1 MNKTISVALAG
12 FSFVIE
18 EHAYIKL
25 NDYLQALRRS
35 LEKEE
40 VEEVMYDIEIRIAEI
55 FSASIG
61 KREVVIVED
70 VDAVIAQIGTPE
82 AIEEQEE
89 AYYSEKTSSKKKNH
103 NRGETRQLFRD
114 IEGAKISGVCAGFAH
129 YFGVDV
135 TIMRVIWLLS
145 MLITGFFPIIVLYI
159 ILALAMPKA
168 KTTSDILKMK
178 GKPIDFEHI
187 KEESRRFANESGQKI
202 GTFLK
207 DNQPNILKTGDRL
220 LHILRKLIGGLFALF
235 AIKFALIGILSAT
248 DMLGVF
254 NIFGMDKLDLIFEE
268 DAKYILMGLILLG
281 FSILTLIFS
290 ALSIKLFSPKT
301 KIRNFGYIIL
311 VLFIALI
318 GTAGVLGIKTSD
330 ISVFYAGES
339 YEEENIQVNAVNN
352 KIELDVKRIN
362 IPQNFKA
369 YGYDIF
375 SDKNKIFKK
384 DIPNVEIVRK
394 VGIEKPYLVIKKEA
408 KGYNHPIRLNVP
420 VEIKNGKVLFPNY
433 IGYSYSHRLRDYEVD
448 YELIVP
454 IGIQVIDHSRGALY
468 IDDDDDV
475 QDLDYFPQSR
485 DLGIENP
492 NDSIITG
499 RQ

>member
-1 MNKTISVALAG
+1 MNKTISIALAG

-55 FSASIG
+55 FRASLG
-61 KREVVIVED
+61 KREVVIDED
-70 VDAVIAQIGTPE
+70 VEVVIAQIGTPE

-89 AYYSEKTSSKKKNH
+89 AYYSEKTSFEKKN
-103 NRGETRQLFRD
+103 NKGEAKQLFRD

-129 YFGVDV
+129 YFGIDV
-135 TIMRVIWLLS
+135 TIMRIIWLLS
-145 MLITGFFPIIVLYI
+145 MLITGFFLMILLYI

-187 KEESRRFANESGQKI
+187 KEESMRFANESGQKI
-202 GTFLK
+202 GTFLQ
-207 DNQPNILKTGDRL
+207 DNQPTILKAGSE
-220 LHILRKLIGGLFALF
+220 IWNIVRKLLGGLFALF
-235 AIKFALIGILSAT
+235 AIKFALIGILGIFS
-248 DMLGVF
+248 MMGMFYVPGV
-254 NIFGMDKLDLIFEE
+254 DKLDFVFEE
-268 DAKYILMGLILLG
+268 GTKYILMALILLG

-301 KIRNFGYIIL
+301 KIRNFGYVIL
-311 VLFIALI
+311 VLFITLI

-339 YEEENIQVNAVNN
+339 YEEENIQVNVVNN
-352 KIELDVKRIN
+352 RIELDVKRID
-362 IPQNFKA
+362 IPQNFRA
-369 YGYDIF
+369 YGDDIF

-384 DIPNVEIVRK
+384 DIPNIEIVRK
-394 VGIEKPYLVIKKEA
+394 VEIEKPYLIIKKEA

-420 VEIKNGKVLFPNY
+420 VEIKNGKILFPNY

-454 IGIQVIDHSRGALY
+454 IGMQVIDHSRGALY
-468 IDDDDDV
+468 IDDDDDDR
-475 QDLDYFPQSR
+475 DLDYFPQSR

>member
-1 MNKTISVALAG
+1 MNKTISIALAG

-40 VEEVMYDIEIRIAEI
+40 GEEVMYDIEIRIAEI
-55 FSASIG
+55 FRASLG
-61 KREVVIVED
+61 KREVVIDED
-70 VDAVIAQIGTPE
+70 VEVVIAQIGTPE

-89 AYYSEKTSSKKKNH
+89 AYYSEKTSFEKKN
-103 NRGETRQLFRD
+103 NKGEAKQLFRD

-129 YFGVDV
+129 YFGIDV
-135 TIMRVIWLLS
+135 TIMRIIWLLS
-145 MLITGFFPIIVLYI
+145 MLITGFFLMILLYI

-187 KEESRRFANESGQKI
+187 KEESMRFANESGQKI
-202 GTFLK
+202 GTFLQ
-207 DNQPNILKTGDRL
+207 DNQPIILKAGSE
-220 LHILRKLIGGLFALF
+220 IWNIVRKLLGGLFALF
-235 AIKFALIGILSAT
+235 AIKFALIGILGIFS
-248 DMLGVF
+248 MMGMFYVPGV
-254 NIFGMDKLDLIFEE
+254 DKLDFVFEE
-268 DAKYILMGLILLG
+268 GTKYILMALILLG

-301 KIRNFGYIIL
+301 KIRNFGYVIL
-311 VLFIALI
+311 VLFIVLI
-318 GTAGVLGIKTSD
+318 GTAGVLGMKTSD

-339 YEEENIQVNAVNN
+339 YEEENIQVNVVNN
-352 KIELDVKRIN
+352 RIELDVKRID
-362 IPQNFKA
+362 IPQNFRA
-369 YGYDIF
+369 YGDDIF

-384 DIPNVEIVRK
+384 DIPNIEIVRK
-394 VGIEKPYLVIKKEA
+394 VEIEKPYLIIKKEA

-420 VEIKNGKVLFPNY
+420 VEIKNGKILFPNY

-454 IGIQVIDHSRGALY
+454 IGMQVIDHSRGALY
-468 IDDDDDV
+468 IDDDDDDR
-475 QDLDYFPQSR
+475 DLDYFPQSR

>member
-55 FSASIG
+55 FRASLG
-61 KREVVIVED
+61 KREVVIDED
-70 VDAVIAQIGTPE
+70 VEVVIAQIGTPE

-89 AYYSEKTSSKKKNH
+89 AYYSEKTSFEKKN
-103 NRGETRQLFRD
+103 NKGEAKQLFRD
-114 IEGAKISGVCAGFAH
+114 IEGAKISGVCAGFAY
-129 YFGVDV
+129 YFGIDV
-135 TIMRVIWLLS
+135 TIIRIIWLLS
-145 MLITGFFPIIVLYI
+145 MLITGFFLMILLYI

-187 KEESRRFANESGQKI
+187 KEESMRFANESGQKI
-202 GTFLK
+202 GTFLQ
-207 DNQPNILKTGDRL
+207 DNQPTILKAGSE
-220 LHILRKLIGGLFALF
+220 IWNIVF
-235 AIKFALIGILSAT
+235 AIKFALIGILGIFS
-248 DMLGVF
+248 MMGMFYVPGV
-254 NIFGMDKLDLIFEE
+254 DKLDFVFEE
-268 DAKYILMGLILLG
+268 GTKYILMALILLG
-281 FSILTLIFS
+281 FSILILIFS

-318 GTAGVLGIKTSD
+318 GTAGVMGMKTSD

-339 YEEENIQVNAVNN
+339 YEEENIQVSTVNN
-352 KIELDVKRIN
+352 KIELDVKRID
-362 IPQNFKA
+362 IPQNFRA
-369 YGYDIF
+369 YGDDIF

-384 DIPNVEIVRK
+384 DIPNIEIVRK
-394 VGIEKPYLVIKKEA
+394 VEIEKPYLIIKKEA

-454 IGIQVIDHSRGALY
+454 IGMQVIDHSRGALY

>member
-1 MNKTISVALAG
+1 MNKTISIALAG

-55 FSASIG
+55 FRASLG
-61 KREVVIVED
+61 KREVVIDED
-70 VDAVIAQIGTPE
+70 VEVVIAQIGTPE

-89 AYYSEKTSSKKKNH
+89 AYYSEKTSFEKKN
-103 NRGETRQLFRD
+103 NKGEAKQLFRD

-129 YFGVDV
+129 YFGIDV
-135 TIMRVIWLLS
+135 TIMRIIWLLS
-145 MLITGFFPIIVLYI
+145 MLITGFFLMILLYI

-187 KEESRRFANESGQKI
+187 KEESMRFANESGQKI
-202 GTFLK
+202 GTFLQ
-207 DNQPNILKTGDRL
+207 DNQPIILKAGSE
-220 LHILRKLIGGLFALF
+220 IWNIVRKLLGGLFALF
-235 AIKFALIGILSAT
+235 AIKFALIGILGIFS
-248 DMLGVF
+248 MMGMFYVPGV
-254 NIFGMDKLDLIFEE
+254 DKLDFVFEE
-268 DAKYILMGLILLG
+268 GTKYILMALILLG

-301 KIRNFGYIIL
+301 KIRNFGYVIL
-311 VLFIALI
+311 VLFIVLI
-318 GTAGVLGIKTSD
+318 GTAGVLGMKTSD

-339 YEEENIQVNAVNN
+339 YEEENIQVNVVNN
-352 KIELDVKRIN
+352 RIELDVKRID
-362 IPQNFKA
+362 IPQNFRA
-369 YGYDIF
+369 YGDDIF

-384 DIPNVEIVRK
+384 DIPNIEIVRK
-394 VGIEKPYLVIKKEA
+394 VEIEKPYLIIKKEA

-420 VEIKNGKVLFPNY
+420 VEIKNGKILFPNY

-454 IGIQVIDHSRGALY
+454 IGMQVIDHSRGALY
-468 IDDDDDV
+468 IDDDDDDR
-475 QDLDYFPQSR
+475 DLDYFPKSR

>member
-1 MNKTISVALAG
+1 MNKTISIALAG

-55 FSASIG
+55 FRASLG
-61 KREVVIVED
+61 KREVVIDED
-70 VDAVIAQIGTPE
+70 VEVVIAQIGTPE

-89 AYYSEKTSSKKKNH
+89 AYYSEKTSFEKKN
-103 NRGETRQLFRD
+103 NKGEAKQLFRD

-129 YFGVDV
+129 YFGIDV
-135 TIMRVIWLLS
+135 TIMRIIWLLS
-145 MLITGFFPIIVLYI
+145 MLITGFFLMILLYI

-187 KEESRRFANESGQKI
+187 KEESMRFANESGQKI
-202 GTFLK
+202 GTFLQ
-207 DNQPNILKTGDRL
+207 DNQPIILKAGSE
-220 LHILRKLIGGLFALF
+220 IWNIVRKLLGGLFALF
-235 AIKFALIGILSAT
+235 AIKFALIGILGIFS
-248 DMLGVF
+248 MMGMFYVPGV
-254 NIFGMDKLDLIFEE
+254 DKLDFVFEE
-268 DAKYILMGLILLG
+268 GTKYILMALILLG

-301 KIRNFGYIIL
+301 KIRNFGYVIL
-311 VLFIALI
+311 VLFIVLI
-318 GTAGVLGIKTSD
+318 GTAGVLGMKTSD

-339 YEEENIQVNAVNN
+339 YEEENIQVNVVNN
-352 KIELDVKRIN
+352 RIELDVKRID
-362 IPQNFKA
+362 IPQNFRA
-369 YGYDIF
+369 YGDDIF

-384 DIPNVEIVRK
+384 DIPNIEIVRK
-394 VGIEKPYLVIKKEA
+394 VEIEKPYLIIKKEA

-420 VEIKNGKVLFPNY
+420 VEIKNGKILFPNY

-454 IGIQVIDHSRGALY
+454 IGMQVIDHSRGALY

>member
-55 FSASIG
+55 FRASLG
-61 KREVVIVED
+61 KREVVIDED
-70 VDAVIAQIGTPE
+70 VEVVIAQIGTPE

-89 AYYSEKTSSKKKNH
+89 AYYSEKTSFEKKN
-103 NRGETRQLFRD
+103 NKGEAKQLFRD

-129 YFGVDV
+129 YFGIDV
-135 TIMRVIWLLS
+135 TIMRIIWLLG
-145 MLITGFFPIIVLYI
+145 MLITGFFLMILLYI

-187 KEESRRFANESGQKI
+187 KEESMRFANESGQKI
-202 GTFLK
+202 GTFLQ
-207 DNQPNILKTGDRL
+207 DNQPTILKAGSE
-220 LHILRKLIGGLFALF
+220 IWNIVRKLLGGLFALF
-235 AIKFALIGILSAT
+235 AIKFALIGILGIFS
-248 DMLGVF
+248 MMGMFYVPGV
-254 NIFGMDKLDLIFEE
+254 DKLDFVFEE
-268 DAKYILMGLILLG
+268 GTKYILMALILLG
-281 FSILTLIFS
+281 FSILILIFS

-318 GTAGVLGIKTSD
+318 GTAGVMGMKTSD

-339 YEEENIQVNAVNN
+339 YEEENIQVSTVNN
-352 KIELDVKRIN
+352 KIELDVKRID
-362 IPQNFKA
+362 IPQNFRA
-369 YGYDIF
+369 YGDDIF

-384 DIPNVEIVRK
+384 DIPNIEIVRK
-394 VGIEKPYLVIKKEA
+394 VEIEKPYLIIKKEA

-454 IGIQVIDHSRGALY
+454 IGMQIIDHSRGALY

>member
-55 FSASIG
+55 FRASLG
-61 KREVVIVED
+61 KREVVIDED
-70 VDAVIAQIGTPE
+70 VEVVIAQIGTPE

-89 AYYSEKTSSKKKNH
+89 AYYSEKTSFEKKN
-103 NRGETRQLFRD
+103 NKGETKQLFRD

-129 YFGVDV
+129 YFGIDV
-135 TIMRVIWLLS
+135 TIMRIIWLLG
-145 MLITGFFPIIVLYI
+145 MLITGFFLMILLYI

-187 KEESRRFANESGQKI
+187 KEESMRFANESGQKI
-202 GTFLK
+202 GTFLQ
-207 DNQPNILKTGDRL
+207 DNQPIILKAGSE
-220 LHILRKLIGGLFALF
+220 IWNIVRKLLGGLFALF
-235 AIKFALIGILSAT
+235 AIKFALIGILGIFS
-248 DMLGVF
+248 MMGMFYVPGV
-254 NIFGMDKLDLIFEE
+254 DKLDFVFEE
-268 DAKYILMGLILLG
+268 GTKYILMALILLG
-281 FSILTLIFS
+281 FSILILIFS

-339 YEEENIQVNAVNN
+339 YEEENIQVSIVNN
-352 KIELDVKRIN
+352 KIELDVKRID
-362 IPQNFKA
+362 IPQNFRA
-369 YGYDIF
+369 YGDDIF

-384 DIPNVEIVRK
+384 DIPNIEIVRK
-394 VGIEKPYLVIKKEA
+394 VEIEKPYLIIKKEA

-420 VEIKNGKVLFPNY
+420 VEVKSGKILFPNY

-454 IGIQVIDHSRGALY
+454 IGMQIIDHSRGALY

>member
-1 MNKTISVALAG
+1 MNKTISIALAG

-55 FSASIG
+55 FRASLG
-61 KREVVIVED
+61 KREVVIDED
-70 VDAVIAQIGTPE
+70 VEVVIAQIGTPE

-89 AYYSEKTSSKKKNH
+89 DYYSEKTSFEKKN
-103 NRGETRQLFRD
+103 NKGEAKQLFRD

-129 YFGVDV
+129 YFGIDV
-135 TIMRVIWLLS
+135 TIMRIIWLLS
-145 MLITGFFPIIVLYI
+145 MLITGFFLMILLYI

-187 KEESRRFANESGQKI
+187 KEESMRFANESGQKI
-202 GTFLK
+202 GTFLQ
-207 DNQPNILKTGDRL
+207 DNQPIILKAGSE
-220 LHILRKLIGGLFALF
+220 IWNIVRKLLGGLFALF
-235 AIKFALIGILSAT
+235 AIKFALIGILGIFS
-248 DMLGVF
+248 MMGMFYVPGV
-254 NIFGMDKLDLIFEE
+254 DKLDFVFEE
-268 DAKYILMGLILLG
+268 GTKYILMALILLG

-301 KIRNFGYIIL
+301 KIRNFGYVIL
-311 VLFIALI
+311 VLFIVLI
-318 GTAGVLGIKTSD
+318 GTAGVLGMKTSD

-339 YEEENIQVNAVNN
+339 YEEENIQVNVVNN
-352 KIELDVKRIN
+352 RIELDVKRID
-362 IPQNFKA
+362 IPQNFRA
-369 YGYDIF
+369 YGDDIF

-384 DIPNVEIVRK
+384 DIPNIEIVRK
-394 VGIEKPYLVIKKEA
+394 VEIEKPYLIIKKEA

-420 VEIKNGKVLFPNY
+420 VEIKNGKILFPNY

-454 IGIQVIDHSRGALY
+454 IGMQVIDHSRGALY
-468 IDDDDDV
+468 IDDDDDDR
-475 QDLDYFPQSR
+475 DLDYFPQSR

>member
-55 FSASIG
+55 FRASLG
-61 KREVVIVED
+61 KREVVIDED
-70 VDAVIAQIGTPE
+70 VEVVIAQIGTPE

-89 AYYSEKTSSKKKNH
+89 AYYSEKTSFEKKN
-103 NRGETRQLFRD
+103 NKGEAKQLFRD

-129 YFGVDV
+129 YFGIDV
-135 TIMRVIWLLS
+135 TIMRIIWLLG
-145 MLITGFFPIIVLYI
+145 MLITGFFLMILLYI

-187 KEESRRFANESGQKI
+187 KEESMRFANESGQKI
-202 GTFLK
+202 GTFLQ
-207 DNQPNILKTGDRL
+207 DNQPTILKAGSE
-220 LHILRKLIGGLFALF
+220 IWNIVRKLLGGLFALF
-235 AIKFALIGILSAT
+235 AIKFALIGILGIFS
-248 DMLGVF
+248 MMGMFYVPGV
-254 NIFGMDKLDLIFEE
+254 DKLDFVFEE
-268 DAKYILMGLILLG
+268 GTKYILMALILLG
-281 FSILTLIFS
+281 FSILILIFS

-301 KIRNFGYIIL
+301 KIRNFGYVIL
-311 VLFIALI
+311 VLFIVLI
-318 GTAGVLGIKTSD
+318 GTAGVLGMKTSD

-339 YEEENIQVNAVNN
+339 YEEENIQVSTVNN
-352 KIELDVKRIN
+352 KIELDVKRID
-362 IPQNFKA
+362 IPQNFRA
-369 YGYDIF
+369 YGDDIF

-384 DIPNVEIVRK
+384 DIPNIEIVRK
-394 VGIEKPYLVIKKEA
+394 VEIEKPYLIIKKEA

-420 VEIKNGKVLFPNY
+420 VEIKNGKILFPNY

-454 IGIQVIDHSRGALY
+454 IGMQIIDHSRGALY

>member
-1 MNKTISVALAG
+1 MNKTISIALAG

-55 FSASIG
+55 FRASLG
-61 KREVVIVED
+61 KREVVIDED
-70 VDAVIAQIGTPE
+70 VEVVIAQIGTPE

-89 AYYSEKTSSKKKNH
+89 AYYSEKTSFEKKN
-103 NRGETRQLFRD
+103 NKGETKQLFRD

-129 YFGVDV
+129 YFGIDV
-135 TIMRVIWLLS
+135 TIMRIIWLLG
-145 MLITGFFPIIVLYI
+145 MLITGFFLMILLYI

-187 KEESRRFANESGQKI
+187 KEESMRFANESGQKI
-202 GTFLK
+202 GTFLQ
-207 DNQPNILKTGDRL
+207 DNQPTILKAGSE
-220 LHILRKLIGGLFALF
+220 IWNIVRKLLGGLFALF
-235 AIKFALIGILSAT
+235 AIKFALIGILGIFS
-248 DMLGVF
+248 MMGMFYVPGV
-254 NIFGMDKLDLIFEE
+254 DKLDFVFEE
-268 DAKYILMGLILLG
+268 GTKYILMALILLG
-281 FSILTLIFS
+281 FSILILIFS

-301 KIRNFGYIIL
+301 KIRNFGYVIL

-339 YEEENIQVNAVNN
+339 YEEENIQVSTVNN
-352 KIELDVKRIN
+352 KIELDVKRID
-362 IPQNFKA
+362 IPQNFRA
-369 YGYDIF
+369 YGDDIF

-384 DIPNVEIVRK
+384 DIPNIEIVRK
-394 VGIEKPYLVIKKEA
+394 VEIEKPYLIIKKEA

-420 VEIKNGKVLFPNY
+420 VEIKNGKILFPNY
-433 IGYSYSHRLRDYEVD
+433 IGYSYSHRLRDYKVD

-454 IGIQVIDHSRGALY
+454 IGMQIIDHSRGALY

>member
-55 FSASIG
+55 FRASLG
-61 KREVVIVED
+61 KREVVIDED
-70 VDAVIAQIGTPE
+70 VEVVIAQIGTPE

-89 AYYSEKTSSKKKNH
+89 AYYSEKTSFEKKN
-103 NRGETRQLFRD
+103 NKGEAKQLFRD

-129 YFGVDV
+129 YFGIDV
-135 TIMRVIWLLS
+135 TIMRIIWLLG
-145 MLITGFFPIIVLYI
+145 MLITGFFLMILLYI

-187 KEESRRFANESGQKI
+187 KEESMRFANESGQKI
-202 GTFLK
+202 GTFLQ
-207 DNQPNILKTGDRL
+207 DNQPTILKAGSE
-220 LHILRKLIGGLFALF
+220 IWNIVRKLLGGLFALF
-235 AIKFALIGILSAT
+235 AIKFALIGILGIFS
-248 DMLGVF
+248 MMGMFYVPGV
-254 NIFGMDKLDLIFEE
+254 DKLDFVFEE
-268 DAKYILMGLILLG
+268 GTKYILMALILLG
-281 FSILTLIFS
+281 FSILILIFS

-318 GTAGVLGIKTSD
+318 GTAGVMGMKTSD

-339 YEEENIQVNAVNN
+339 YEEENIQVSTVNN
-352 KIELDVKRIN
+352 KIELDVKRID
-362 IPQNFKA
+362 IPQNFRA
-369 YGYDIF
+369 YGDDIF

-384 DIPNVEIVRK
+384 DIPNIEIVRK
-394 VGIEKPYLVIKKEA
+394 VEIEKPYLIIKKEA

-420 VEIKNGKVLFPNY
+420 VEIKNGKILFPNY

-454 IGIQVIDHSRGALY
+454 IGMQIIDHSRGALY

>member
-55 FSASIG
+55 FRASLG
-61 KREVVIVED
+61 KREVVIDED
-70 VDAVIAQIGTPE
+70 VEVVIAQIGTPE

-89 AYYSEKTSSKKKNH
+89 AYYSEKTSFEKKN
-103 NRGETRQLFRD
+103 NKGETKQLFRD

-129 YFGVDV
+129 YFGIDV
-135 TIMRVIWLLS
+135 TIMRIIWLLG
-145 MLITGFFPIIVLYI
+145 MLITGFFLMILLYI

-187 KEESRRFANESGQKI
+187 KEESMRFANESGQKI
-202 GTFLK
+202 GIFLQ
-207 DNQPNILKTGDRL
+207 DNQPTILKAGSE
-220 LHILRKLIGGLFALF
+220 IWNIVRKLLGGLFALF
-235 AIKFALIGILSAT
+235 AIKFALIGILGIFS
-248 DMLGVF
+248 MMGMFYVPGV
-254 NIFGMDKLDLIFEE
+254 DKLDFVFEE
-268 DAKYILMGLILLG
+268 GTKYILMALILLG

-301 KIRNFGYIIL
+301 KIRNFGYVIL
-311 VLFIALI
+311 VLFIVLI
-318 GTAGVLGIKTSD
+318 GTAGVLGMKTSD

-339 YEEENIQVNAVNN
+339 YEEENIQVNVVNN
-352 KIELDVKRIN
+352 RIELDVKRID
-362 IPQNFKA
+362 IPQNFRA
-369 YGYDIF
+369 YGDDIF

-384 DIPNVEIVRK
+384 DIPNIEIVRK
-394 VGIEKPYLVIKKEA
+394 VEIEKPYLIIKKEA

-420 VEIKNGKVLFPNY
+420 VEIKNGKILFPNY

-454 IGIQVIDHSRGALY
+454 IGMQVIDHSRGALY
-468 IDDDDDV
+468 IDDDDDDR
-475 QDLDYFPQSR
+475 DLDYFPQSR

>member
-55 FSASIG
+55 FRASLG
-61 KREVVIVED
+61 KREVVIDED
-70 VDAVIAQIGTPE
+70 VEVVIAQIGTPE

-89 AYYSEKTSSKKKNH
+89 AYYSEKTSFEKKN
-103 NRGETRQLFRD
+103 NKGETKQLFRD

-129 YFGVDV
+129 YFGIDV
-135 TIMRVIWLLS
+135 TIMRIIWLLG
-145 MLITGFFPIIVLYI
+145 MLITGFFLMILLYI

-187 KEESRRFANESGQKI
+187 KEESVRFANESGQKI
-202 GTFLK
+202 GTFLQ
-207 DNQPNILKTGDRL
+207 DNQPTILKAGSE
-220 LHILRKLIGGLFALF
+220 IWNIVRKLLGGLFALF

-248 DMLGVF
+248 GMLGVF

-268 DAKYILMGLILLG
+268 DAKYILMALILLG

-301 KIRNFGYIIL
+301 KIRNFGYVIL
-311 VLFIALI
+311 VLFITLI
-318 GTAGVLGIKTSD
+318 GTAGVLGMKTSD

-339 YEEENIQVNAVNN
+339 YEEENIQVSTVNN
-352 KIELDVKRIN
+352 KIELDVKRID

-375 SDKNKIFKK
+375 SDRNKIFKK
-384 DIPNVEIVRK
+384 DIPNIEIIRK
-394 VGIEKPYLVIKKEA
+394 VGIEKPYLIIKKEA

-420 VEIKNGKVLFPNY
+420 VEIKNGKILFPNY

-454 IGIQVIDHSRGALY
+454 IGMQVIDHSRGALY
-468 IDDDDDV
+468 IDDDDNV

-485 DLGIENP
+485 DLGIKNP

>member
-55 FSASIG
+55 FRASLG
-61 KREVVIVED
+61 KREVVIDED
-70 VDAVIAQIGTPE
+70 VEVVIAQIGTPE

-89 AYYSEKTSSKKKNH
+89 AYYSEKTSFEKKN
-103 NRGETRQLFRD
+103 NKGEAKQLFRD

-129 YFGVDV
+129 YFGIDV
-135 TIMRVIWLLS
+135 TIMRIIWLLS
-145 MLITGFFPIIVLYI
+145 MLITGFFLMILLYI

-187 KEESRRFANESGQKI
+187 KEESMRFANESGQKI
-202 GTFLK
+202 GTFLQ
-207 DNQPNILKTGDRL
+207 DNQPTILKAGSE
-220 LHILRKLIGGLFALF
+220 IWNIVRKLLGGLFALF
-235 AIKFALIGILSAT
+235 AIKFALIGILGIFS
-248 DMLGVF
+248 MMGMFYVPGV
-254 NIFGMDKLDLIFEE
+254 DKLDFVFEE
-268 DAKYILMGLILLG
+268 GTKYILMALILLG

-301 KIRNFGYIIL
+301 KIRNFGYVIL
-311 VLFIALI
+311 VLFITLI

-339 YEEENIQVNAVNN
+339 YEEENIQVSTVNN
-352 KIELDVKRIN
+352 KIELDVKRID

-375 SDKNKIFKK
+375 SDRNKIFKK
-384 DIPNVEIVRK
+384 DIPNIEIIRK
-394 VGIEKPYLVIKKEA
+394 VGIEKPYLIIKKEA

-420 VEIKNGKVLFPNY
+420 VEIKNGKILFPNY

-454 IGIQVIDHSRGALY
+454 IGMQVIDHSRGALY

>member
-55 FSASIG
+55 FRASLG
-61 KREVVIVED
+61 KREVVIDED
-70 VDAVIAQIGTPE
+70 VEVVIAQIGTPE

-89 AYYSEKTSSKKKNH
+89 AYYSEKTSFEKKN
-103 NRGETRQLFRD
+103 NKGETKQLFRD

-129 YFGVDV
+129 YFGIDV
-135 TIMRVIWLLS
+135 TIMRIIWLLG
-145 MLITGFFPIIVLYI
+145 MLITGFFLMILLYI

-187 KEESRRFANESGQKI
+187 KEESMRFANESGQKI
-202 GTFLK
+202 GTFLQ
-207 DNQPNILKTGDRL
+207 DNQPTILKVGSE
-220 LHILRKLIGGLFALF
+220 IWNIVRKLLGGLFALF
-235 AIKFALIGILSAT
+235 AIKFALIGILGIFS
-248 DMLGVF
+248 MMGMFYVPGV
-254 NIFGMDKLDLIFEE
+254 DKLDFIFEE
-268 DAKYILMGLILLG
+268 GTKYILMALILLG
-281 FSILTLIFS
+281 FSILILIFS

-352 KIELDVKRIN
+352 KIELDVKRID

-369 YGYDIF
+369 YGDDIF

-384 DIPNVEIVRK
+384 DIPNIEIVRK
-394 VGIEKPYLVIKKEA
+394 VEIEKPYLIVKKEA

-420 VEIKNGKVLFPNY
+420 VEIKNGKILFPNY

-454 IGIQVIDHSRGALY
+454 IGIQVIDYSRGALY
-468 IDDDDDV
+468 IDDDNDV

>member
-1 MNKTISVALAG
+1 MNKTISIALAG

-55 FSASIG
+55 FRASLG
-61 KREVVIVED
+61 KREVVIDED
-70 VDAVIAQIGTPE
+70 VEVVIAQIGTPE

-89 AYYSEKTSSKKKNH
+89 AYYSEKTSFEKKN
-103 NRGETRQLFRD
+103 NKGEAKQLFRD

-129 YFGVDV
+129 YFGIDV
-135 TIMRVIWLLS
+135 TIMRIIWLLS
-145 MLITGFFPIIVLYI
+145 MLITGFFLMILLYI

-187 KEESRRFANESGQKI
+187 KEESMRFANESGQKI
-202 GTFLK
+202 GTFLQ
-207 DNQPNILKTGDRL
+207 DNQPIILKAGSE
-220 LHILRKLIGGLFALF
+220 IWNIVRKLLGGLFALF
-235 AIKFALIGILSAT
+235 AIKFALIGILGIFS
-248 DMLGVF
+248 MMGMFYVPGV
-254 NIFGMDKLDLIFEE
+254 DKLDFVFEE
-268 DAKYILMGLILLG
+268 GTKYILMALILLG

-301 KIRNFGYIIL
+301 KIRNFGYVIL
-311 VLFIALI
+311 VLFIVLI
-318 GTAGVLGIKTSD
+318 GTAGVLGMKTSD

-339 YEEENIQVNAVNN
+339 YEEENIQVNVVNN
-352 KIELDVKRIN
+352 RIELDVKRID
-362 IPQNFKA
+362 IPQNLRA
-369 YGYDIF
+369 YGDDIF

-384 DIPNVEIVRK
+384 DIPNIEIIRK
-394 VGIEKPYLVIKKEA
+394 VGIEKPYLIIKKEA

-420 VEIKNGKVLFPNY
+420 VEIKNGKILFPNY

-454 IGIQVIDHSRGALY
+454 IGMQVIDHSRGALY
-468 IDDDDDV
+468 IDDDDDDR
-475 QDLDYFPQSR
+475 DLDYFPQSR

>member
-55 FSASIG
+55 FRSSLG
-61 KREVVIVED
+61 KREVVIDED
-70 VDAVIAQIGTPE
+70 VEVVIAQIGTPE

-89 AYYSEKTSSKKKNH
+89 AYYSEKISSQKKSNKE
-103 NRGETRQLFRD
+103 GTRQLFRD

-129 YFGVDV
+129 YFGIDV
-135 TIMRVIWLLS
+135 TIMRIIWLLG
-145 MLITGFFPIIVLYI
+145 MLITGFFLMILLYI

-187 KEESRRFANESGQKI
+187 KEESMRFANESGQKI
-202 GTFLK
+202 GTFLQ
-207 DNQPNILKTGDRL
+207 DNQPTILKAGSE
-220 LHILRKLIGGLFALF
+220 IWNIVRKLLGGLFALF
-235 AIKFALIGILSAT
+235 AIKFALIGILGIFS
-248 DMLGVF
+248 MMGMFYVPGV
-254 NIFGMDKLDLIFEE
+254 DKLDFVFEE
-268 DAKYILMGLILLG
+268 GTKYILMALILLG
-281 FSILTLIFS
+281 FSILILIFS

-318 GTAGVLGIKTSD
+318 GTAGVMGMKTSD

-339 YEEENIQVNAVNN
+339 YEEENIQVSTVNN
-352 KIELDVKRIN
+352 KIELDVKRID
-362 IPQNFKA
+362 IPQNFRA
-369 YGYDIF
+369 YGDDIF

-394 VGIEKPYLVIKKEA
+394 VGIEKPYLIIKKEA

-454 IGIQVIDHSRGALY
+454 IGMQVIDHSRGALY
-468 IDDDDDV
+468 IDDNDDV

>member
-55 FSASIG
+55 FRASIG

-70 VDAVIAQIGTPE
+70 VDAVIDQLGTPE

-89 AYYSEKTSSKKKNH
+89 EYYSEKTSSKKKNH
-103 NRGETRQLFRD
+103 NRGEIRQLFRD

-129 YFGVDV
+129 YFGIDI
-135 TIMRVIWLLS
+135 TIMRIIWLLG

-168 KTTSDILKMK
+168 ETASDVLKMK

-187 KEESRRFANESGQKI
+187 KEESVRFANESGQKI

-235 AIKFALIGILSAT
+235 GIKFALIGILSAT
-248 DMLGVF
+248 GMSGVF
-254 NIFGMDKLDLIFEE
+254 NIFGIDKLDLIFEE
-268 DAKYILMGLILLG
+268 DTKYILMGLILLG
-281 FSILTLIFS
+281 FSILILIFS

-318 GTAGVLGIKTSD
+318 GTVGVLGIKTSD

-352 KIELDVKRIN
+352 KIELDVKRID

-375 SDKNKIFKK
+375 SDRNKIFKK
-384 DIPNVEIVRK
+384 DIPNIEIVRK
-394 VGIEKPYLVIKKEA
+394 VEIEKPYLIIKKEA

-420 VEIKNGKVLFPNY
+420 VEIKNGKILFPNY

-454 IGIQVIDHSRGALY
+454 IGMQVIDHSRGALY

-485 DLGIENP
+485 DLGIKNP

>member
-55 FSASIG
+55 FRASLG
-61 KREVVIVED
+61 KREVVIDED
-70 VDAVIAQIGTPE
+70 VEVVIAQIGTPE

-89 AYYSEKTSSKKKNH
+89 AYYSEKTSFEKKN
-103 NRGETRQLFRD
+103 NKGETKQLFRD

-129 YFGVDV
+129 YFGIDV
-135 TIMRVIWLLS
+135 TIMRIIWLLG
-145 MLITGFFPIIVLYI
+145 MLITGFFLMILLYI

-187 KEESRRFANESGQKI
+187 KEESMRFANESGQKI
-202 GTFLK
+202 GTFLQ
-207 DNQPNILKTGDRL
+207 DNQPTILKAGSE
-220 LHILRKLIGGLFALF
+220 IWNIVRKLLGGLFALF
-235 AIKFALIGILSAT
+235 AIKFALIGILGIFS
-248 DMLGVF
+248 MMGMFYVPGV
-254 NIFGMDKLDLIFEE
+254 DKLDFVFEE
-268 DAKYILMGLILLG
+268 GTKYILMALILLG

-301 KIRNFGYIIL
+301 KIRNFGYVIL
-311 VLFIALI
+311 VLFIVLI
-318 GTAGVLGIKTSD
+318 GTAGVLGMKTSD

-339 YEEENIQVNAVNN
+339 YEEENIQVNVVNN
-352 KIELDVKRIN
+352 RIELDVKRID
-362 IPQNFKA
+362 IPQNFRA
-369 YGYDIF
+369 YGDDIF

-384 DIPNVEIVRK
+384 DIPNIEIVRK
-394 VGIEKPYLVIKKEA
+394 VEIEKPYLIIKKEA

-454 IGIQVIDHSRGALY
+454 IGMQVIDHSRGALY

>member
-1 MNKTISVALAG
+1 MNKTISIALAG

-55 FSASIG
+55 FRASLG
-61 KREVVIVED
+61 KREVVIDED
-70 VDAVIAQIGTPE
+70 VEVVIAQIGTPE

-89 AYYSEKTSSKKKNH
+89 AYYSEKTSFEKKN
-103 NRGETRQLFRD
+103 NKGETKQLFRD

-129 YFGVDV
+129 YFGIDV
-135 TIMRVIWLLS
+135 TIMRIIWLLS
-145 MLITGFFPIIVLYI
+145 MLITGFFLMILLYI

-187 KEESRRFANESGQKI
+187 KEESMRFANESGQKI
-202 GTFLK
+202 GTFLQ
-207 DNQPNILKTGDRL
+207 DNQPIILKAGSE
-220 LHILRKLIGGLFALF
+220 IWNIVRKLLGGLFALF
-235 AIKFALIGILSAT
+235 AIKFALIGILGIFS
-248 DMLGVF
+248 MMGMFYVPGV
-254 NIFGMDKLDLIFEE
+254 DKLDFVFEE
-268 DAKYILMGLILLG
+268 GTKYILMALILLG

-301 KIRNFGYIIL
+301 KIRNFGYVIL
-311 VLFIALI
+311 VLFIVLI
-318 GTAGVLGIKTSD
+318 GTAGVLGMKTSD

-339 YEEENIQVNAVNN
+339 YEEENIQVNVVNN
-352 KIELDVKRIN
+352 RIELDVKRID
-362 IPQNFKA
+362 IPQNFRA
-369 YGYDIF
+369 YGDDIF

-384 DIPNVEIVRK
+384 DIPNIEIVRK
-394 VGIEKPYLVIKKEA
+394 VEIEKPYLIIKKEA

-420 VEIKNGKVLFPNY
+420 VEIKNGKILFPNY

-454 IGIQVIDHSRGALY
+454 IGMQVIDHSRGALY
-468 IDDDDDV
+468 IDDDDDDR
-475 QDLDYFPQSR
+475 DLDYFPQSR

>member
-55 FSASIG
+55 FRASLG
-61 KREVVIVED
+61 KREVVIDED
-70 VDAVIAQIGTPE
+70 VEVVIAQIGTPE

-89 AYYSEKTSSKKKNH
+89 AYYSEKTSFEKKN
-103 NRGETRQLFRD
+103 NKGETKQLFRD
-114 IEGAKISGVCAGFAH
+114 IEGAKISGVCAGFAY
-129 YFGVDV
+129 YFGIDV
-135 TIMRVIWLLS
+135 TIMRIIWLLG
-145 MLITGFFPIIVLYI
+145 MLITGFFLMILLYI

-187 KEESRRFANESGQKI
+187 KEESMRFANESGQKI
-202 GTFLK
+202 GTFLQ
-207 DNQPNILKTGDRL
+207 DNQPTILKAGSE
-220 LHILRKLIGGLFALF
+220 IWNIVRKLLGGLFALF
-235 AIKFALIGILSAT
+235 AIKFALIGILGIFS
-248 DMLGVF
+248 MLGMFYVP
-254 NIFGMDKLDLIFEE
+254 GVDKLDFVFEE
-268 DAKYILMGLILLG
+268 GTKYILMALILLG

-301 KIRNFGYIIL
+301 KIRNFGYVIL
-311 VLFIALI
+311 VLFITLI

-339 YEEENIQVNAVNN
+339 YEEENIQVSTVNN
-352 KIELDVKRIN
+352 KIELDVKRID

-375 SDKNKIFKK
+375 SDRNKIFKK
-384 DIPNVEIVRK
+384 DIPNIEIIRK
-394 VGIEKPYLVIKKEA
+394 VGIEKPYLIIKKEA

-420 VEIKNGKVLFPNY
+420 VEIKNGKILFPNY

-454 IGIQVIDHSRGALY
+454 IGMQVIDHSRGALY

>member
-55 FSASIG
+55 FRASLG
-61 KREVVIVED
+61 KREVVIDED
-70 VDAVIAQIGTPE
+70 VEVVIAQIGTPE

-89 AYYSEKTSSKKKNH
+89 AYYSEKTSFEKKN
-103 NRGETRQLFRD
+103 NKGETKQLFRD

-129 YFGVDV
+129 YFGIDV
-135 TIMRVIWLLS
+135 TIMRIIWLLG
-145 MLITGFFPIIVLYI
+145 MLITGFFLMILLYI

-187 KEESRRFANESGQKI
+187 KEESMRFANESGQKI
-202 GTFLK
+202 GTFLQ
-207 DNQPNILKTGDRL
+207 DNQPTILKAGSE
-220 LHILRKLIGGLFALF
+220 IWNIVRKLLGGLFALF
-235 AIKFALIGILSAT
+235 AIKFALIGILGIFS
-248 DMLGVF
+248 MMGMFYVPGV
-254 NIFGMDKLDLIFEE
+254 DKLDFVFEE
-268 DAKYILMGLILLG
+268 GTKYILMALILLG
-281 FSILTLIFS
+281 FSILILIFS

-301 KIRNFGYIIL
+301 KIKNFGYIIL

-339 YEEENIQVNAVNN
+339 YEEENIQVSIVNN
-352 KIELDVKRIN
+352 KIELDVKRID
-362 IPQNFKA
+362 IPQNFRA
-369 YGYDIF
+369 YGDDIF

-384 DIPNVEIVRK
+384 DIPNIEIVRK
-394 VGIEKPYLVIKKEA
+394 VEIEKPYLIIKKEA

-420 VEIKNGKVLFPNY
+420 VEVKSGKILFPNY

-454 IGIQVIDHSRGALY
+454 IGMQIIDHSRGALY

>member
-55 FSASIG
+55 FRSSLG
-61 KREVVIVED
+61 KREVVIDED
-70 VDAVIAQIGTPE
+70 VEVVIAQIGTPE

-89 AYYSEKTSSKKKNH
+89 AYYSEKISSQKKSNKE
-103 NRGETRQLFRD
+103 GTRQLFRD

-129 YFGVDV
+129 YFGIDV
-135 TIMRVIWLLS
+135 TIMRIIWLLG
-145 MLITGFFPIIVLYI
+145 MLITGFFLMILLYI

-187 KEESRRFANESGQKI
+187 KEESMRFANESGQKI
-202 GTFLK
+202 GTFLQ
-207 DNQPNILKTGDRL
+207 DNQPTILKAGSE
-220 LHILRKLIGGLFALF
+220 IWNIVRKLLGGLFALF
-235 AIKFALIGILSAT
+235 AIKFALIGILGIFS
-248 DMLGVF
+248 MMGMFYVPGV
-254 NIFGMDKLDLIFEE
+254 DKLDFVFEE
-268 DAKYILMGLILLG
+268 GTKYILMALILLG
-281 FSILTLIFS
+281 FSILILIFS

-318 GTAGVLGIKTSD
+318 GTAGVMGMKTSD

-339 YEEENIQVNAVNN
+339 YEEENIQVSTVNN
-352 KIELDVKRIN
+352 KIELDVKRID
-362 IPQNFKA
+362 IPQNFRA
-369 YGYDIF
+369 YGDDIF

-394 VGIEKPYLVIKKEA
+394 VGIEKPYLIIKKEA

-454 IGIQVIDHSRGALY
+454 IGMQVIDHSRGALY

>member
-55 FSASIG
+55 FRASLG
-61 KREVVIVED
+61 KREVVIDED
-70 VDAVIAQIGTPE
+70 VEVVIAQIGTPE

-89 AYYSEKTSSKKKNH
+89 AYYSEKTSFEKKN
-103 NRGETRQLFRD
+103 NKGEAKQLFRD

-129 YFGVDV
+129 YFGIDV
-135 TIMRVIWLLS
+135 TIMRIIWLLG
-145 MLITGFFPIIVLYI
+145 MLITGFFLMILLYI

-187 KEESRRFANESGQKI
+187 KEESMRFANESGQKI
-202 GTFLK
+202 GTFLQ
-207 DNQPNILKTGDRL
+207 DNQPTILKAGSE
-220 LHILRKLIGGLFALF
+220 IWNIVRKLLGGLFALF
-235 AIKFALIGILSAT
+235 AIKFALIGILGIFS
-248 DMLGVF
+248 MMGMFYVPGV
-254 NIFGMDKLDLIFEE
+254 DKLDFVFEE
-268 DAKYILMGLILLG
+268 GTKYILMALILLG

-301 KIRNFGYIIL
+301 KIRNFGYVIL
-311 VLFIALI
+311 VLFIVLI
-318 GTAGVLGIKTSD
+318 GTAGVLGMKTSD

-339 YEEENIQVNAVNN
+339 YEEENIQVNVVNN
-352 KIELDVKRIN
+352 RIELDVKRID
-362 IPQNFKA
+362 IPQNFRA
-369 YGYDIF
+369 YGDDIF

-384 DIPNVEIVRK
+384 DIPNIEIVRK
-394 VGIEKPYLVIKKEA
+394 VEIEKPYLIIKKEA

-420 VEIKNGKVLFPNY
+420 VEIKNGKILFPNY

-454 IGIQVIDHSRGALY
+454 IGMQVIDHSRGALY
-468 IDDDDDV
+468 IDDDDDDR
-475 QDLDYFPQSR
+475 DLDYFPQSR

>member
-1 MNKTISVALAG
+1 MNKTISIALAG

-55 FSASIG
+55 FRASLG
-61 KREVVIVED
+61 KREVVIDED
-70 VDAVIAQIGTPE
+70 VEVVIAQIGTPE

-89 AYYSEKTSSKKKNH
+89 AYYSEKTSFEKKN
-103 NRGETRQLFRD
+103 NKGEAKQLFRD

-129 YFGVDV
+129 YFGIDV
-135 TIMRVIWLLS
+135 TIMRIIWLLS
-145 MLITGFFPIIVLYI
+145 MLITGFFLMILLYI

-187 KEESRRFANESGQKI
+187 KEESMRFANESGQKI
-202 GTFLK
+202 GTFLQ
-207 DNQPNILKTGDRL
+207 DNQPIILKAGSE
-220 LHILRKLIGGLFALF
+220 IWNIVRKLLGGLFALF
-235 AIKFALIGILSAT
+235 AIKFALIGILGIFS
-248 DMLGVF
+248 MMGMFYVPGV
-254 NIFGMDKLDLIFEE
+254 DKLDFVFEE
-268 DAKYILMGLILLG
+268 GTKYILMALILLG

-301 KIRNFGYIIL
+301 KIRNFGYVIL
-311 VLFIALI
+311 VLFIVLI
-318 GTAGVLGIKTSD
+318 GTAGVLGMKTSD

-339 YEEENIQVNAVNN
+339 YEEENIQVSTVNN
-352 KIELDVKRIN
+352 KIELDVKRID
-362 IPQNFKA
+362 IPQNFRA
-369 YGYDIF
+369 YGDDIF

-384 DIPNVEIVRK
+384 DIPNIEIVRK
-394 VGIEKPYLVIKKEA
+394 VEIEKPYLIIKKEA

-420 VEIKNGKVLFPNY
+420 VEIKNGKILFPNY

-454 IGIQVIDHSRGALY
+454 IGMQVIDHSRGALY

>member
-1 MNKTISVALAG
+1 MNKTISIALAG

-55 FSASIG
+55 FRASLG
-61 KREVVIVED
+61 KREVVIDED
-70 VDAVIAQIGTPE
+70 VIAQIGTPE

-89 AYYSEKTSSKKKNH
+89 AYYSEKTSFEKKN
-103 NRGETRQLFRD
+103 NKGETKQLFRD

-129 YFGVDV
+129 YFGIDV
-135 TIMRVIWLLS
+135 TIMRIIWLLG
-145 MLITGFFPIIVLYI
+145 MLITGFFLMILLYI

-187 KEESRRFANESGQKI
+187 KEESMRFANESGQKI
-202 GTFLK
+202 GTFLQ
-207 DNQPNILKTGDRL
+207 DNQPTILKAGSE
-220 LHILRKLIGGLFALF
+220 IWNIVRKLLGGLFALF
-235 AIKFALIGILSAT
+235 AIKFALIGILGIFS
-248 DMLGVF
+248 MMGMFYVPGV
-254 NIFGMDKLDLIFEE
+254 DKLDFVFEE
-268 DAKYILMGLILLG
+268 GTKYILMALILLG
-281 FSILTLIFS
+281 FSILILIFS

-301 KIRNFGYIIL
+301 KIRNFGYVIL

-339 YEEENIQVNAVNN
+339 YEEENIQVSTVNN
-352 KIELDVKRIN
+352 KIELDVKRID
-362 IPQNFKA
+362 IPQNFRA
-369 YGYDIF
+369 YGDDIF

-384 DIPNVEIVRK
+384 DIPNIEIVRK
-394 VGIEKPYLVIKKEA
+394 VEIEKPYLIIKKEA

-420 VEIKNGKVLFPNY
+420 VEIKNGKILFPNY
-433 IGYSYSHRLRDYEVD
+433 IGYSYSHRLRDYKVD

-454 IGIQVIDHSRGALY
+454 IGMQIIDHSRGALY

>member
-55 FSASIG
+55 FRASLG
-61 KREVVIVED
+61 KREVVIDED
-70 VDAVIAQIGTPE
+70 VEVVIAQIGTPE

-89 AYYSEKTSSKKKNH
+89 AYYSEKTSFEKKN
-103 NRGETRQLFRD
+103 NKGETKQLFRD

-129 YFGVDV
+129 YFGIDV
-135 TIMRVIWLLS
+135 TIMRIIWLLG
-145 MLITGFFPIIVLYI
+145 MLITGFFLMILLYI

-187 KEESRRFANESGQKI
+187 KEESMRFANESGQKI
-202 GTFLK
+202 GTFLQ
-207 DNQPNILKTGDRL
+207 DNQPTILKAGSE
-220 LHILRKLIGGLFALF
+220 IWNIVRKLLGGLFALF
-235 AIKFALIGILSAT
+235 AIKFALIGILGIFS
-248 DMLGVF
+248 MMGMFYVPGV
-254 NIFGMDKLDLIFEE
+254 DKLDFVFEE
-268 DAKYILMGLILLG
+268 GTKYILMALILLG

-301 KIRNFGYIIL
+301 KIRNFGYVIL
-311 VLFIALI
+311 VLFIVLI
-318 GTAGVLGIKTSD
+318 GTAGVLGMKTSD

-339 YEEENIQVNAVNN
+339 YEEENIQVNVVNN
-352 KIELDVKRIN
+352 RIELDVKRID
-362 IPQNFKA
+362 IPQNFRA
-369 YGYDIF
+369 YGDDIF

-384 DIPNVEIVRK
+384 DIPNIEIVRK
-394 VGIEKPYLVIKKEA
+394 VEIEKPYLIIKKEA

-420 VEIKNGKVLFPNY
+420 VEIKNGKILFPNY

-454 IGIQVIDHSRGALY
+454 IGMQVIDHSRGALY
-468 IDDDDDV
+468 IDGDDDDR
-475 QDLDYFPQSR
+475 DLDYFPQSR

>member
-55 FSASIG
+55 FRASLG
-61 KREVVIVED
+61 KREVVIDED
-70 VDAVIAQIGTPE
+70 VEVVIAQIGTPE

-89 AYYSEKTSSKKKNH
+89 AYYSEKTSFEKKN
-103 NRGETRQLFRD
+103 NKGETKQIFRD

-129 YFGVDV
+129 YFGIDV
-135 TIMRVIWLLS
+135 TIMRIIWLLG
-145 MLITGFFPIIVLYI
+145 MLITGFFLMILLYI

-187 KEESRRFANESGQKI
+187 KEESMRFANESGQKI
-202 GTFLK
+202 GTFLQ
-207 DNQPNILKTGDRL
+207 DNQPTILKAGSE
-220 LHILRKLIGGLFALF
+220 IWNIVRKLLGGLFALF
-235 AIKFALIGILSAT
+235 AIKFALIGILGIFS
-248 DMLGVF
+248 MMGMFYVPGV
-254 NIFGMDKLDLIFEE
+254 DKLDFVFEE
-268 DAKYILMGLILLG
+268 GTKYILMALILLG

-301 KIRNFGYIIL
+301 KIRNFGYVIL
-311 VLFIALI
+311 VLFIVLI
-318 GTAGVLGIKTSD
+318 GTAGVLGMKTSD

-339 YEEENIQVNAVNN
+339 YEEENIQVNVVNN
-352 KIELDVKRIN
+352 RIELDVKRID
-362 IPQNFKA
+362 IPQNFRA
-369 YGYDIF
+369 YGDDIF

-384 DIPNVEIVRK
+384 DIPNIEIVRK
-394 VGIEKPYLVIKKEA
+394 VEIEKPYLIIKKEA

-420 VEIKNGKVLFPNY
+420 VEIKNGKILFPNY

-454 IGIQVIDHSRGALY
+454 IGMQVIDHSRGALY
-468 IDDDDDV
+468 IDDDDDDR
-475 QDLDYFPQSR
+475 DLDYFPQSR

>member
-55 FSASIG
+55 FRASLG
-61 KREVVIVED
+61 KREVVIDED
-70 VDAVIAQIGTPE
+70 VEVVIAQIGTPE

-89 AYYSEKTSSKKKNH
+89 AYYSEKTSFEKKN
-103 NRGETRQLFRD
+103 NKGEAKQLFRD

-129 YFGVDV
+129 YFGIDV
-135 TIMRVIWLLS
+135 TIMRIIWLLG
-145 MLITGFFPIIVLYI
+145 MLITGFFLMILLYI

-187 KEESRRFANESGQKI
+187 KEESMRFANESGQKI
-202 GTFLK
+202 GTFLQ
-207 DNQPNILKTGDRL
+207 DNQPTILKAGSE
-220 LHILRKLIGGLFALF
+220 IWNIVRKLLGGLFALF
-235 AIKFALIGILSAT
+235 AIKFALIGILGIFS
-248 DMLGVF
+248 MMGMFYVPGV
-254 NIFGMDKLDLIFEE
+254 DKLDFVFEE
-268 DAKYILMGLILLG
+268 GTKYILMALILLG

-301 KIRNFGYIIL
+301 KIRNFGYVIL
-311 VLFIALI
+311 VLFIVLI
-318 GTAGVLGIKTSD
+318 GTAGVLGMKTSD

-339 YEEENIQVNAVNN
+339 YEEENIQVSTVNN
-352 KIELDVKRIN
+352 KIELDVKRID
-362 IPQNFKA
+362 IPQNFRA
-369 YGYDIF
+369 YGDDIF

-384 DIPNVEIVRK
+384 DIPNIEIVRK
-394 VGIEKPYLVIKKEA
+394 VEIEKPYLIIKKEA

-420 VEIKNGKVLFPNY
+420 VEIKNGKILFPNY

-454 IGIQVIDHSRGALY
+454 IGMQIIDHSRGALY

>member
-55 FSASIG
+55 FRASLG
-61 KREVVIVED
+61 KREVVIDED
-70 VDAVIAQIGTPE
+70 VEVVIAQIGTPE

-89 AYYSEKTSSKKKNH
+89 AYYSEKTSFEKKN
-103 NRGETRQLFRD
+103 NKGETKQLFRD

-129 YFGVDV
+129 YFGIDV
-135 TIMRVIWLLS
+135 TIMRIIWLLG
-145 MLITGFFPIIVLYI
+145 MLITGFFLMILLYI

-187 KEESRRFANESGQKI
+187 KEESVRFANESGQKI
-202 GTFLK
+202 GTFLQ
-207 DNQPNILKTGDRL
+207 DNQPTILKAGSE
-220 LHILRKLIGGLFALF
+220 IWNIVRKLLGGLFALF
-235 AIKFALIGILSAT
+235 AIKFALIGILGIFS
-248 DMLGVF
+248 MLGMFYVP
-254 NIFGMDKLDLIFEE
+254 GVDKLDFIFEE
-268 DAKYILMGLILLG
+268 GTKYILMALILLG

-301 KIRNFGYIIL
+301 KIRNFGYVIL
-311 VLFIALI
+311 VLFITLI

-339 YEEENIQVNAVNN
+339 YEEENIQVSTVNN
-352 KIELDVKRIN
+352 KIELDVKRID

-375 SDKNKIFKK
+375 SDRNKIFKK
-384 DIPNVEIVRK
+384 DIPNIEIIRK
-394 VGIEKPYLVIKKEA
+394 VGIEKPYLIIKKEA

-420 VEIKNGKVLFPNY
+420 VEIKNGKILFPNY

-454 IGIQVIDHSRGALY
+454 IGMQVIDHSRGALY

>member
-55 FSASIG
+55 FRASLG
-61 KREVVIVED
+61 KREVVIDED
-70 VDAVIAQIGTPE
+70 VEVVIAQIGTPE

-89 AYYSEKTSSKKKNH
+89 AYYSEKTSFEKKN
-103 NRGETRQLFRD
+103 NKGETKQLFRD

-129 YFGVDV
+129 YFGIDV
-135 TIMRVIWLLS
+135 TIMRIIWLLG
-145 MLITGFFPIIVLYI
+145 MLITGFFLMILLYI

-187 KEESRRFANESGQKI
+187 KEESMRFANESGQKI
-202 GTFLK
+202 GTFLQ
-207 DNQPNILKTGDRL
+207 DNQPTILKAGSE
-220 LHILRKLIGGLFALF
+220 IWNIVRKLLGGLFALF
-235 AIKFALIGILSAT
+235 AIKFALIGILGIFS
-248 DMLGVF
+248 MMGMFYVPGV
-254 NIFGMDKLDLIFEE
+254 DKLDFVFEE
-268 DAKYILMGLILLG
+268 GTKYILMALILLG
-281 FSILTLIFS
+281 FSILILIFS

-339 YEEENIQVNAVNN
+339 YEEENIQVSIVNN
-352 KIELDVKRIN
+352 KIELDVKRID
-362 IPQNFKA
+362 IPQNFRA
-369 YGYDIF
+369 YGDDIF

-384 DIPNVEIVRK
+384 DIPNIEIVRK
-394 VGIEKPYLVIKKEA
+394 VEIEQPYFIIKKEA

-420 VEIKNGKVLFPNY
+420 VEVKSGKILFPNY

-454 IGIQVIDHSRGALY
+454 IGMQIIDHSRGALY

>member
-18 EHAYIKL
+18 KHAYIKL

-55 FSASIG
+55 FRASLG
-61 KREVVIVED
+61 KREVVIDED
-70 VDAVIAQIGTPE
+70 VEVVIAQIGTPE

-89 AYYSEKTSSKKKNH
+89 AYYSEKTSFEKKN
-103 NRGETRQLFRD
+103 NKGETKQLFRD

-129 YFGVDV
+129 YFGIDV
-135 TIMRVIWLLS
+135 TIMRIIWLLG
-145 MLITGFFPIIVLYI
+145 MLITGFFLMILLYI

-187 KEESRRFANESGQKI
+187 KEESMRFANESGQKI
-202 GTFLK
+202 GTFLQ
-207 DNQPNILKTGDRL
+207 DNQPTILKAGSE
-220 LHILRKLIGGLFALF
+220 IWNIVRKLLGGLFALF
-235 AIKFALIGILSAT
+235 AIKFALIGILGIFS
-248 DMLGVF
+248 MMGMFYVPGV
-254 NIFGMDKLDLIFEE
+254 DKLDFVFEE
-268 DAKYILMGLILLG
+268 GTKYILMALILLG

-301 KIRNFGYIIL
+301 KIRNFGYVIL
-311 VLFIALI
+311 VLFIVLI
-318 GTAGVLGIKTSD
+318 GTAGVLGMKTSD

-339 YEEENIQVNAVNN
+339 YEEENIQVNVVNN
-352 KIELDVKRIN
+352 RIELDVKRID
-362 IPQNFKA
+362 IPQNFRA
-369 YGYDIF
+369 YGDDIF

-384 DIPNVEIVRK
+384 DIPNIEIVRK
-394 VGIEKPYLVIKKEA
+394 VEIEKPYLIIKKEA

-420 VEIKNGKVLFPNY
+420 VEIKNGKILFPNY

-454 IGIQVIDHSRGALY
+454 IGMQVIDHSRGALY
-468 IDDDDDV
+468 IDDDDDDR
-475 QDLDYFPQSR
+475 DLDYFPQSR

>member
-55 FSASIG
+55 FRASLG
-61 KREVVIVED
+61 KREVVIDED
-70 VDAVIAQIGTPE
+70 VEVVIAQIGTPE

-89 AYYSEKTSSKKKNH
+89 AYYSEKTSFEKKN
-103 NRGETRQLFRD
+103 NKGEAKQLFRD

-129 YFGVDV
+129 YFGIDV
-135 TIMRVIWLLS
+135 TIMRIIWLLS
-145 MLITGFFPIIVLYI
+145 MLITGFFLMILLYI

-187 KEESRRFANESGQKI
+187 KEESMRFANESGQKI
-202 GTFLK
+202 GTFLQ
-207 DNQPNILKTGDRL
+207 DNQPIILKAGSE
-220 LHILRKLIGGLFALF
+220 IWNIVRKLLGGLFALF
-235 AIKFALIGILSAT
+235 AIKFALIGILGIFS
-248 DMLGVF
+248 MMGMFYVPGV
-254 NIFGMDKLDLIFEE
+254 DKLDFVFEE
-268 DAKYILMGLILLG
+268 GTKYILMALILLG

-301 KIRNFGYIIL
+301 KIRNFGYVIL
-311 VLFIALI
+311 VLFIVLI
-318 GTAGVLGIKTSD
+318 GTAGVLGMKTSD

-339 YEEENIQVNAVNN
+339 YEEENIQVNVVNN
-352 KIELDVKRIN
+352 RIELDVKRID
-362 IPQNFKA
+362 IPQNFRA
-369 YGYDIF
+369 YGDDIF

-384 DIPNVEIVRK
+384 DIPNIEIVRK
-394 VGIEKPYLVIKKEA
+394 VEIEKPYLIIKKEA

-420 VEIKNGKVLFPNY
+420 VEIKNGKILFPNY

-454 IGIQVIDHSRGALY
+454 IGMQVIDHSRGALY
-468 IDDDDDV
+468 IDDDDDDR
-475 QDLDYFPQSR
+475 DLDYFPQSR

>member
-1 MNKTISVALAG
+1 
-12 FSFVIE
+12 
-18 EHAYIKL
+18 
-25 NDYLQALRRS
+25 
-35 LEKEE
+35 
-40 VEEVMYDIEIRIAEI
+40 MYDIEIRIAEI
-55 FSASIG
+55 FRASLG
-61 KREVVIVED
+61 KREVVIDED
-70 VDAVIAQIGTPE
+70 VEVVIAQIGTPE

-89 AYYSEKTSSKKKNH
+89 AYYSEKTSFEKKN
-103 NRGETRQLFRD
+103 NKGEAKQLFRD

-129 YFGVDV
+129 YFGIDV
-135 TIMRVIWLLS
+135 TIMRIIWLLG
-145 MLITGFFPIIVLYI
+145 MLITGFFLMILLYI

-187 KEESRRFANESGQKI
+187 KEESMRFANESGQKI
-202 GTFLK
+202 GTFLQ
-207 DNQPNILKTGDRL
+207 DNQPTILKAGSE
-220 LHILRKLIGGLFALF
+220 IWNIVRKLLGGLFALF
-235 AIKFALIGILSAT
+235 AIKFALIGILGIFS
-248 DMLGVF
+248 MMGMFYVPGV
-254 NIFGMDKLDLIFEE
+254 DKLDFVFEE
-268 DAKYILMGLILLG
+268 GTKYILMALILLG

-301 KIRNFGYIIL
+301 KIRNFGYVIL
-311 VLFIALI
+311 VLFIVLI
-318 GTAGVLGIKTSD
+318 GTAGVLGMKTSD

-339 YEEENIQVNAVNN
+339 YEEENIQVSTVNN
-352 KIELDVKRIN
+352 KIELDVKRID
-362 IPQNFKA
+362 IPQNFRA
-369 YGYDIF
+369 YGDDIF

-384 DIPNVEIVRK
+384 DIPNIEIVRK
-394 VGIEKPYLVIKKEA
+394 VEIEKPYLIIKKEA

-420 VEIKNGKVLFPNY
+420 VEIKNGKILFPNY

-454 IGIQVIDHSRGALY
+454 IGMQVIDHSRGALY
-468 IDDDDDV
+468 IDDDDDDR
-475 QDLDYFPQSR
+475 DLDYFPQSR

>member
-1 MNKTISVALAG
+1 MNKTISIALAG

-55 FSASIG
+55 FRASLG
-61 KREVVIVED
+61 KREVVIDED
-70 VDAVIAQIGTPE
+70 VEVVIAQIGTPE

-89 AYYSEKTSSKKKNH
+89 AYYSEKTSFEKKN
-103 NRGETRQLFRD
+103 NKGETKQLFRD

-129 YFGVDV
+129 YFGIDV
-135 TIMRVIWLLS
+135 TIMRIIWLLG
-145 MLITGFFPIIVLYI
+145 MLITGFFLMILLYI

-187 KEESRRFANESGQKI
+187 KEESMRFANESGQKI
-202 GTFLK
+202 GTFLQ
-207 DNQPNILKTGDRL
+207 DNQPTILKAGSE
-220 LHILRKLIGGLFALF
+220 IWNIVRKLLGGLFALF
-235 AIKFALIGILSAT
+235 AIKFALIGILGIFS
-248 DMLGVF
+248 MMGMFYVPGV
-254 NIFGMDKLDLIFEE
+254 DKLDFVFEE
-268 DAKYILMGLILLG
+268 GTKYILMALILLG

-301 KIRNFGYIIL
+301 KIRNFGYVIL
-311 VLFIALI
+311 VLFIVLI
-318 GTAGVLGIKTSD
+318 GTAGVLGMKTSD

-339 YEEENIQVNAVNN
+339 YEEENIQVNVVNN
-352 KIELDVKRIN
+352 RIELDVKRID
-362 IPQNFKA
+362 IPQNFRA
-369 YGYDIF
+369 YGDDIF

-384 DIPNVEIVRK
+384 DIPNIEIVRK
-394 VGIEKPYLVIKKEA
+394 VEIEKPYLIIKKEA

-420 VEIKNGKVLFPNY
+420 VEIKNGKILFPNY

-454 IGIQVIDHSRGALY
+454 IGMQVIDHSRGALY
-468 IDDDDDV
+468 IDDDDDDR
-475 QDLDYFPQSR
+475 DLDYFPQSR

>member
-40 VEEVMYDIEIRIAEI
+40 VEEVRYDIEIRIAEI
-55 FSASIG
+55 FRASLG
-61 KREVVIVED
+61 KREVVIDED
-70 VDAVIAQIGTPE
+70 VEVVIAQIGTPE

-89 AYYSEKTSSKKKNH
+89 AYYSEKTSFEKKN
-103 NRGETRQLFRD
+103 NKGETKQLFRD

-129 YFGVDV
+129 YFGIDV
-135 TIMRVIWLLS
+135 TIMRIIWLLG
-145 MLITGFFPIIVLYI
+145 MLITGFFLMILLYI

-187 KEESRRFANESGQKI
+187 KEESMRFANESGQKI
-202 GTFLK
+202 GTFLQ
-207 DNQPNILKTGDRL
+207 DNQPTILKAGSE
-220 LHILRKLIGGLFALF
+220 IWNIVRKLLGGLFALF
-235 AIKFALIGILSAT
+235 AIKFALIGILGIFS
-248 DMLGVF
+248 MMGMFYVPGV
-254 NIFGMDKLDLIFEE
+254 DKLDFVFEE
-268 DAKYILMGLILLG
+268 GTKYILMALILLG

-301 KIRNFGYIIL
+301 KIRNFGYVIL
-311 VLFIALI
+311 VLFIVLI
-318 GTAGVLGIKTSD
+318 GTAGVLGMKTSD

-339 YEEENIQVNAVNN
+339 YEEENIQVNVVNN
-352 KIELDVKRIN
+352 RIELDVKRID
-362 IPQNFKA
+362 IPQNFRA
-369 YGYDIF
+369 YGDDIF

-384 DIPNVEIVRK
+384 DIPNIEIVRK
-394 VGIEKPYLVIKKEA
+394 VEIEKPYLIIKKEA

-420 VEIKNGKVLFPNY
+420 VEIKNGKILFPNY

-454 IGIQVIDHSRGALY
+454 IGMQVIDHSRGALY
-468 IDDDDDV
+468 IDDDDDDR
-475 QDLDYFPQSR
+475 DLDYFPQSR

>member
-55 FSASIG
+55 FRASLG
-61 KREVVIVED
+61 KREVVIDED
-70 VDAVIAQIGTPE
+70 VEVVIAQIGTPE

-89 AYYSEKTSSKKKNH
+89 AYYSEKTSFEKKN
-103 NRGETRQLFRD
+103 NKGETKQLFRD
-114 IEGAKISGVCAGFAH
+114 TEGAKISGVCAGFAH
-129 YFGVDV
+129 YFGIDV
-135 TIMRVIWLLS
+135 TIMRIIWLLS
-145 MLITGFFPIIVLYI
+145 MLITGFFLMILLYI

-187 KEESRRFANESGQKI
+187 KEESMRFANESGQKI
-202 GTFLK
+202 GTFLQ
-207 DNQPNILKTGDRL
+207 DNQPTILKAGSE
-220 LHILRKLIGGLFALF
+220 IWNIVRKLLGGLFALF
-235 AIKFALIGILSAT
+235 AIKFALIGILGIFS
-248 DMLGVF
+248 MMGMFYVPGV
-254 NIFGMDKLDLIFEE
+254 DKLDFIFEE
-268 DAKYILMGLILLG
+268 GTKYILMALILLG

-352 KIELDVKRIN
+352 RIELNVKRID
-362 IPQNFKA
+362 IPQNFRA
-369 YGYDIF
+369 YGDDIF
-375 SDKNKIFKK
+375 SDKNKIFKE
-384 DIPNVEIVRK
+384 DIPNIEIVRK
-394 VGIEKPYLVIKKEA
+394 VEIEKPYLIIKKEA

-420 VEIKNGKVLFPNY
+420 VEIKNGKILFPNY

-454 IGIQVIDHSRGALY
+454 IGMQIIDHSRGALY
-468 IDDDDDV
+468 IDYDDDI